1 MNTAAGLPEL
11 RLKARADRRIR
22 AGHLWI
28 YSNEIDVASTPLKQF
43 EPGDIVRVVTEA
55 GRCLGYAG
63 INPHTLIAGRLISRD
78 PARPPGKQFLA
89 HRMKAALKLRRALYP
104 PGYFRLLFGE
114 SDGVPGLI
122 ADCFGD
128 YVVLQTGTA
137 AMEKLKGEIVDA
149 VTDVLQP
156 AGILWRND
164 SGARDMETLDRY
176 VEVASGSVPDLV
188 PVLENGLEFLAPLHD
203 GQKTGWFYD
212 QRDNRR
218 RFTRYP
224 AKRMLDVFCYT
235 GAWGLGAAMRGASAT
250 FVDASAQAL
259 HRVESEGRRLGL
271 PTETLQ
277 GNAFE
282 VLRSLRDH
290 HRQFDIVVVD
300 PPAFIKR
307 RKDYRQG
314 LAAYQRVNQLA
325 MLLLDREGWLVSC
338 SCSYHLST
346 ADLLAALQRAARHVS
361 RTLRV
366 VEIGGQS
373 ADHPIHPS
381 IPETRY
387 LKALFCR
394 VTSENL

>member
-1 MNTAAGLPEL
+1 MNTAAGLPEV

-43 EPGDIVRVVTEA
+43 EPGDMVRVVTDA
-55 GRCLGYAG
+55 GRFLGYAG
-63 INPHTLIAGRLISRD
+63 INPHTLIAGRLLSRD
-78 PARPPGKQFLA
+78 ATRPPGRGFFA
-89 HRMKAALKLRRALYP
+89 RRIRAALNYRRALYP

-114 SDGVPGLI
+114 SDGVPGLV

-128 YVVLQTGTA
+128 YLVLQGSTA
-137 AMEKLKGEIVDA
+137 AAERLKGEIVDA
-149 VTDVLQP
+149 VREVLQP

-164 SGARDMETLDRY
+164 SGARDMESLDRY

-188 PVLENGLEFLAPLHD
+188 PVLEDGLEFLAPLHE

-218 RFTRYP
+218 RFARYP
-224 AKRMLDVFCYT
+224 AERVLDVFCYT
-235 GAWGLGAAMRGASAT
+235 GPWGLGAAMRGASAT

-277 GNAFE
+277 GSAFDI
-282 VLRSLRDH
+282 LRSLRDD
-290 HRQFDIVVVD
+290 HRQFDTVVVD

-307 RKDYRQG
+307 RKDHRQG
-314 LAAYQRVNQLA
+314 LAAYQRINQLA

-338 SCSYHLST
+338 SCSYHVST
-346 ADLLAALQRAARHVS
+346 ADLLGALQRAARHVS

-394 VTSENL
+394 ISPENL

>member
-28 YSNEIDVASTPLKQF
+28 YSNEIDVVSTPLKQF
-43 EPGDIVRVVTEA
+43 EPGDMVRVVTNA
-55 GRCLGYAG
+55 GRFLGYAG

-78 PARPPGKQFLA
+78 AARPPGARFFA
-89 HRMKAALKLRRALYP
+89 RRMTAALNLRRALYP
-104 PGYFRLLFGE
+104 SGHFRLLFGE
-114 SDGVPGLI
+114 SDGIPGLV

-128 YVVLQTGTA
+128 YVVLQSSTA
-137 AMEKLKGEIVDA
+137 AIEGVKGEIVDA
-149 VTDVLQP
+149 VRDVLQP

-164 SGARDMETLDRY
+164 SGARDMESLDRY

-188 PVLENGLEFLAPLHD
+188 PVLEDDVEFLAPLHE

-218 RFTRYP
+218 RFKRYP
-224 AKRMLDVFCYT
+224 AERVLDVFCYT

-259 HRVESEGRRLGL
+259 HWVESEGRRLGL
-271 PTETLQ
+271 PTETMQ

-314 LAAYQRVNQLA
+314 LAAYQRINQLA

-338 SCSYHLST
+338 SCSYHLPT
-346 ADLLAALQRAARHVS
+346 ADLLGALQRAARHVS